1 MHHDALKIP
10 NRETVLLGRVH
21 QGQHATVVQISAT
34 PRTVNNSS
42 AEPPPILMATVSVA
56 KRRAT
61 SPLCGSDGARFGSR
75 RSAQPD
81 VMVAGKAGGYHNA
94 TIQPPSRSFA
104 ENMTDPIALGWS

>member
-1 MHHDALKIP
+1 MHHDALKIS

-34 PRTVNNSS
+34 PRTVNKRKSEPSN
-42 AEPPPILMATVSVA
+42 AEPPPILMATVSLA

-61 SPLCGSDGARFGSR
+61 SPLCGSDGASGSR

-94 TIQPPSRSFA
+94 TIQPPSRSLPR
-104 ENMTDPIALGWS
+104 T